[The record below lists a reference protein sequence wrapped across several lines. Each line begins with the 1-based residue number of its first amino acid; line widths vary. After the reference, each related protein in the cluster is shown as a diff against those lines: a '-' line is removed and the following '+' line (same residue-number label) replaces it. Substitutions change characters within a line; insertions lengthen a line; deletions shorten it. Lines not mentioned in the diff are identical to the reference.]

1 MPTRRRFTTCALTLA
16 SAAAFPALHV
26 GATDTEL
33 NTTSTKE
40 EFFRKRMRE
49 IESAAQGRLGVQM
62 LDTGSGRAYGYRAD
76 ERFLMLSSF
85 KLLASALVLQRAD
98 AGLDTLERRI
108 RYRKEDLVSW
118 SPVTEKHVDE
128 GLSLAQLCE
137 ATITT
142 SDNTAANLILASYGG
157 PPAFTAFVR
166 TLGDGVTRLD
176 RIEPALNVAHPT
188 LPLDTTTPRAMLE
201 TMHKVVLGNVLTKQS
216 RLLLQQWLR
225 ANTTGGKRL
234 KAGLPPGWTI
244 GDKTGTAAPHA
255 NDIAVVWPRQ
265 GQGAPWLVTAY
276 LAESHASS
284 AERDAALAEVGRVL
298 AQLAA

>member
-26 GATDTEL
+26 GAADTEP
-33 NTTSTKE
+33 STASNKE

-49 IESAAQGRLGVQM
+49 IESVAQGRLGVQM

-98 AGLDTLERRI
+98 ADLDTLERRI
-108 RYRKEDLVSW
+108 RYRKEDLVTW
-118 SPVTEKHVDE
+118 SPVTEKHVDGE

-157 PPAFTAFVR
+157 PPAFTAFV
-166 TLGDGVTRLD
+166 
-176 RIEPALNVAHPT
+176 
-188 LPLDTTTPRAMLE
+188 
-201 TMHKVVLGNVLTKQS
+201 
-216 RLLLQQWLR
+216 
-225 ANTTGGKRL
+225 
-234 KAGLPPGWTI
+234 
-244 GDKTGTAAPHA
+244 
-255 NDIAVVWPRQ
+255 
-265 GQGAPWLVTAY
+265 
-276 LAESHASS
+276 
-284 AERDAALAEVGRVL
+284 
-298 AQLAA
+298 